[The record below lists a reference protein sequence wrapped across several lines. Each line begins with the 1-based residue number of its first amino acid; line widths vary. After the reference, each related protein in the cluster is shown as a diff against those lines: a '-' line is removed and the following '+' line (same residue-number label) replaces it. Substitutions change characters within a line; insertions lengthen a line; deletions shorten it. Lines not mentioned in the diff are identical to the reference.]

1 MLIENRLIAYTLLPA
16 WLLIMGG
23 GVFFILIGIALYLFR
38 QCRPLQ
44 WAAFVVLTML
54 FDFIRI
60 IAVLG
65 GSEGF
70 AISQMF
76 TDYYEWFGVFAVV
89 PMMLYNGRRGRGLKR
104 LFYVFYPAHIYLLY
118 ALSWGVYLILN

>member
-1 MLIENRLIAYTLLPA
+1 MD
-16 WLLIMGG
+16 GG
-23 GVFFILIGIALYLFR
+23 IFFILIGIALYLFR
-38 QCRPLQ
+38 QCRLLQ
-44 WAAFVVLTML
+44 WTAFVVLTML
-54 FDFIRI
+54 FDFVRI
-60 IAVLG
+60 VAVLG

-118 ALSWGVYLILN
+118 ALSWGLYLILN